1 MNGRSR
7 TTPPTQPGGRQGAS
21 NPRRR
26 RHRGRSVERP
36 IPLATASTVA
46 PRNGPGMG
54 SRLGWTT
61 LAHSEVILQVTA
73 KTTGNNILVVPLI
86 PALLYPADSTGFMG
100 RAKHIAGHASL
111 YSKYKWQSLSLFWTP
126 SCPTTTPGNVVMKVM
141 PSYCIPTPTEMLDL
155 MDTDALVLSP
165 YVKGQFTPR
174 INRGEL
180 NTISASGFAAL
191 PDEDKGD
198 YSTGKLVIAVNKQS
212 LELTMGT
219 VTMQYRVAFNG
230 PVTPVDSSA
239 PGR

>member
-1 MNGRSR
+1 
-7 TTPPTQPGGRQGAS
+7 
-21 NPRRR
+21 
-26 RHRGRSVERP
+26 
-36 IPLATASTVA
+36 
-46 PRNGPGMG
+46 
-54 SRLGWTT
+54 
-61 LAHSEVILQVTA
+61 
-73 KTTGNNILVVPLI
+73 
-86 PALLYPADSTGFMG
+86 
-100 RAKHIAGHASL
+100 
-111 YSKYKWQSLSLFWTP
+111 
-126 SCPTTTPGNVVMKVM
+126 MKVM
-141 PSYCIPTPTEMLDL
+141 PSYSIPTPTEMLDL